1 MRKVLILALTVF
13 IVAGVMMTGPVQVLA
28 EDSIADGTYP
38 VEFTFEGG
46 SGRGG
51 VESISAELNGGKVSE
66 LYITMTSPNYDYCIY
81 YDEQYV
87 NSSEEGNSVFIVP
100 FVEES
105 FLLTADTVAM
115 SQPHEVD
122 YTVTLDMDSLW
133 SAASEGSGSGT
144 LWTVIAVIA
153 IVCVAVGFF
162 AVRSSRNRANRR

>member
-1 MRKVLILALTVF
+1 M
-13 IVAGVMMTGPVQVLA
+13 
-28 EDSIADGTYP
+28 
-38 VEFTFEGG
+38 
-46 SGRGG
+46 
-51 VESISAELNGGKVSE
+51 SE

-81 YDEQYV
+81 YDEQYI